1 MRGRRGFTLVEV
13 IVLIAIIAVLAVVWY
28 DFPTLV
34 RGREAARKA
43 TCLSH
48 VREISLAALMYAQDF
63 DERLPLCVADDRNG
77 TAHAVGGVYANWKMD
92 AFRRDVAAKH
102 GEQYVDG
109 RWMWQLGDAL
119 LDRYVGSE
127 HVFNCPTLARRNPTS
142 SLETYVVGTDKRT
155 GDSDPNDPLR
165 ALLPGAGKRKV
176 WQSGS
181 YIYMCAHHPY
191 GAGVRAVD
199 YGTTYARG
207 PGIPLLALWDAANL
221 LGYLGAADALDA
233 VNPQQH
239 LACGNKVTAIRD
251 AGLEPLVMCNSL
263 GVHEG
268 YSGTYTRAHVLP
280 PKLAPMFGYKADE
293 VIPTMQVAT
302 PVGFVDGH
310 AKYMRTGFYDML
322 QLMFSPTEPVAPPAA
337 ARRGEGR

>member
-1 MRGRRGFTLVEV
+1 MGRNRGFTLVEV
-13 IVLIAIIAVLAVVWY
+13 IVVIVIIAVLAAVGY
-28 DFPTLV
+28 NFPTLV
-34 RGREAARKA
+34 RAREAARKA
-43 TCLSH
+43 TCLSN
-48 VREISLAALMYAQDF
+48 VKELCLAALMYAQDY

-77 TAHAVGGVYANWKMD
+77 TAHAVGGVCTNWKMD
-92 AFRRDVAAKH
+92 ALRRDVRAM
-102 GEQYVDG
+102 GERYVDG

-127 HVFNCPTLARRNPTS
+127 YVFNCPTLGRRNPTS
-142 SLETYVVGTDKRT
+142 SLETYVVGTDKWT
-155 GDSDPNDPLR
+155 GDSDLNDPLR
-165 ALLPGAGKRKV
+165 ALLLGAGKRKV

-191 GAGVRAVD
+191 GPGVRAAD
-199 YGTTYARG
+199 YGASYARN
-207 PGIPLLALWDAANL
+207 PGVPLLALWDAANL
-221 LGYLGAADALDA
+221 LGYLGGADTLDA

-268 YSGTYTRAHVLP
+268 YAATYARAHVLP
-280 PKLAPMFGYKADE
+280 PQLAPMFGYEAAE
-293 VIPTMQVAT
+293 VTPTVQVAT

-310 AKYMRTGFYDML
+310 AKYVRMGLYDML
-322 QLMFSPTEPVAPPAA
+322 QLMFSPTEPIAPPTAP
-337 ARRGEGR
+337 RREEGR